1 MGCPPVEVV
10 GVAVLVR
17 GGQSIQRFR
26 QLIKVGLVAGEAGDI
41 PRLPSVGA
49 VANASKAVPCLALP
63 AIMLRRPLGRT
74 RHGTRAAVVSA
85 KFLAVVQSRTGAG
98 RR

>member
-1 MGCPPVEVV
+1 MSSGEHVKSLAPARCWPVRPGMGCPPVEVV

-63 AIMLRRPLGRT
+63 AIMLRRPLG
-74 RHGTRAAVVSA
+74 
-85 KFLAVVQSRTGAG
+85 
-98 RR
+98 